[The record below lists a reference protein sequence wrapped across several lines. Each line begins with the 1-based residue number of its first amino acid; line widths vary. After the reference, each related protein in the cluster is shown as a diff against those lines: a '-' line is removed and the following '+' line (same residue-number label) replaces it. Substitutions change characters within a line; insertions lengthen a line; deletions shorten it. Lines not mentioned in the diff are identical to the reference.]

1 MRPVELMIQAFGP
14 YAERETI
21 DFTQLVGRS
30 MFVVSGRTGAGKTT
44 IFDAMTFALY
54 GRASGALRNAS
65 DFRSQYAQPELK
77 TEVDFSFTIR
87 GERYRIVRQPQQPHP
102 KNKTPIPHEAILYE
116 WEDGWKPLATKVN
129 EVQERIESI
138 LQLSYEQFSQILLL
152 PQNQFRQLLDSNS
165 NEKQQILQSIFKTE
179 AYRTF
184 QEKWGERYSAYR
196 KQVEWAVERT
206 RLKLL
211 ELEDEAIEE
220 VSTQSIEEIQRW
232 LDEREE
238 YLMTTCDTAL
248 AQKQLYATAL
258 EEARDALEK
267 AKALIT
273 LFQEREETDRAL
285 AIFLNGESIRN
296 ETREL
301 LTNLEVAANI
311 RPVFERLQEL
321 EQLVRRLTMEEQTSS
336 AKLEHLQSIQ
346 SKLVEQQPTIEK
358 DKEEVISRKE
368 RLRIVDEMMP
378 RIKER
383 TTLVTLRDQLMNRAK
398 QLATF
403 SKEVRL
409 QELQEK
415 ERQLVESI
423 KSEPSERAVDAERH
437 LDRLVHLAS
446 LETKAR
452 ELSKQ
457 LDECERTGKDVQ
469 RQYVT
474 QQEVVATFTQQE
486 QLLLA
491 KQLSETLVDGEPCPV
506 CGSRQHDI
514 PQHEETVT
522 NIAERDAAVARLDD
536 LSTRLIEARAD
547 YRSLHQQLEAVRQEL
562 DQASKDI
569 QFNGDITEELNK
581 WRTRA
586 ERLQREERMR
596 QENERTLR
604 QLSAEIRQLE
614 QERRQQFEERERV
627 VSELEV
633 TQQSL
638 YALGQSE
645 ETTFDALQ
653 RERADL
659 EHRISMLM
667 KHVEAYDLEFETVKK
682 ALWKEEERLSL
693 IREQLTEASKQYDA
707 QQTIWVNQLEASHLT
722 RERYESFA
730 NQIDKRTMIREQL
743 QREEEEGV
751 RLRHHKQMV
760 EEKLKNQERP
770 DLHEMEMKV
779 KEVAECN
786 EQASKQLI
794 TAQDALS
801 RHRHVISEWKTLR
814 EQTAQEERK
823 LETIKLIADTGKGI
837 NPQKMTFETYVQTA
851 FFDQILH
858 AANIHLD
865 QMTSGQFRLERKVE
879 TAKGNAKSGLEL
891 LVFDAYTGQSRRVQ
905 NLSGGEGFKASLS
918 LALGLAEVVQQLSG
932 GISLETMLI
941 DEGFGTLD
949 AESLDQAIEL
959 LMSLQAT
966 GRLVGVIS
974 HVQELK
980 DRVDARIEVKKSRS
994 GSSIQLIVE

>member
-1 MRPVELMIQAFGP
+1 
-14 YAERETI
+14 
-21 DFTQLVGRS
+21 
-30 MFVVSGRTGAGKTT
+30 
-44 IFDAMTFALY
+44 
-54 GRASGALRNAS
+54 
-65 DFRSQYAQPELK
+65 
-77 TEVDFSFTIR
+77 
-87 GERYRIVRQPQQPHP
+87 
-102 KNKTPIPHEAILYE
+102 
-116 WEDGWKPLATKVN
+116 
-129 EVQERIESI
+129 
-138 LQLSYEQFSQILLL
+138 
-152 PQNQFRQLLDSNS
+152 
-165 NEKQQILQSIFKTE
+165 
-179 AYRTF
+179 
-184 QEKWGERYSAYR
+184 
-196 KQVEWAVERT
+196 
-206 RLKLL
+206 
-211 ELEDEAIEE
+211 
-220 VSTQSIEEIQRW
+220 
-232 LDEREE
+232 
-238 YLMTTCDTAL
+238 
-248 AQKQLYATAL
+248 
-258 EEARDALEK
+258 
-267 AKALIT
+267 
-273 LFQEREETDRAL
+273 
-285 AIFLNGESIRN
+285 NGESIRN

-336 AKLEHLQSIQ
+336 TKLEHLQSSQ
-346 SKLVEQQPTIEK
+346 AKLMEQQSTIET

-383 TTLVTLRDQLMNRAK
+383 ATLVTLRDRLMNRAK
-398 QLATF
+398 ELATF

-409 QELQEK
+409 QELQER
-415 ERQLVESI
+415 ERQLIDSI

-437 LDRLVHLAS
+437 VDRLVQLAS
-446 LETKAR
+446 LETKAG

-457 LDECERTGKDVQ
+457 LDERERTGKDVQ

-486 QLLLA
+486 QLILA

-506 CGSRQHDI
+506 CGSRHHDI

-569 QFNGDITEELNK
+569 QFNGDVTEELNK

-586 ERLQREERMR
+586 ELLQREERMH

-627 VSELEV
+627 VSELEM

-667 KHVEAYDLEFETVKK
+667 KQVEAYDLEFETVKK

-722 RERYESFA
+722 RERYESYA

-751 RLRHHKQMV
+751 RLRHHKQMI

-779 KEVAECN
+779 KEVSECS

-801 RHRHVISEWKTLR
+801 RHRHVISEWNTLR
-814 EQTAQEERK
+814 EQTAQEEQK